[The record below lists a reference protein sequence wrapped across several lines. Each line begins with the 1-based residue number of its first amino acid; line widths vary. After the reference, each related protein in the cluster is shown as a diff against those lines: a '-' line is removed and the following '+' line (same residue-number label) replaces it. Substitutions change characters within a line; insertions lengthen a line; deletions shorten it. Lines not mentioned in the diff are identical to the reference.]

1 MFGAATD
8 TTSTTLEWAMSE
20 LVSHPEAMAK
30 AQLEVREVLG
40 PNRAI
45 IASSD
50 LAELHYM
57 QMVIKETLRLHPPA
71 PLLNRN
77 TNEDCKIMGYD
88 ILKGTNIIINIFA
101 ISRDPQYWNNPGE
114 FIPGRFVNNNVD
126 YNGACFE
133 FTPFG
138 CGRRRCPGITFA
150 SSILEIV
157 LANFLYHFDW
167 MLSDEV
173 TSASVDM
180 PEKFGLIVRRST
192 DLQLKAIPH
201 VCSKAFLI

>member
-1 MFGAATD
+1 
-8 TTSTTLEWAMSE
+8 
-20 LVSHPEAMAK
+20 
-30 AQLEVREVLG
+30 
-40 PNRAI
+40 
-45 IASSD
+45 
-50 LAELHYM
+50 
-57 QMVIKETLRLHPPA
+57 MVIKETLRLHPPA

-77 TNEDCKIMGYD
+77 TDEDCKIMGYD

-180 PEKFGLIVRRST
+180 SEKFGLIVRRST